1 MQISLVFSFLWEP
14 ADVILPGFRFLWT
27 FICRFTY
34 LFVSLY
40 PINQNKMKQ
49 VYMIAMLVICAL
61 TGCKSDKKQAEEE
74 AKRIFQIETVDENT
88 GLQRMQVSR
97 ISQEFTCK
105 GKKFRLSV
113 ERTPSDDLPR
123 VKSEMGLFADNRI
136 AVKLENEG
144 GKVFFNKVFTKSD
157 FAAHLSEKYLSRSVL
172 EGLVFDDVRTAER
185 NEITLAASVSYPMTD
200 LYVPFILTVS
210 QDGKLSIALNED
222 IGEMTI
228 LEEDKE

>member
-1 MQISLVFSFLWEP
+1 
-14 ADVILPGFRFLWT
+14 
-27 FICRFTY
+27 
-34 LFVSLY
+34 
-40 PINQNKMKQ
+40 MKQ
-49 VYMIAMLVICAL
+49 IYMIAMLAFCML
-61 TGCKSDKKQAEEE
+61 TGCKNDKKQAEEE
-74 AKRIFQIETVDENT
+74 AKRIFQVETVDENT

-97 ISQEFTCK
+97 ISQDFKCK

-136 AVKLENEG
+136 AIKLENEG

-157 FAAHLSEKYLSRSVL
+157 FAAHLSEKYLKHSVL

-200 LYVPFILTVS
+200 LYIPFKVTIDQS
-210 QDGKLSIALNED
+210 GKMSVRKDED
-222 IGEMTI
+222 MGDFTPI
-228 LEEDKE
+228 EENN

>member
-1 MQISLVFSFLWEP
+1 
-14 ADVILPGFRFLWT
+14 
-27 FICRFTY
+27 
-34 LFVSLY
+34 
-40 PINQNKMKQ
+40 
-49 VYMIAMLVICAL
+49 
-61 TGCKSDKKQAEEE
+61 
-74 AKRIFQIETVDENT
+74 
-88 GLQRMQVSR
+88 MQVSR
-97 ISQEFTCK
+97 ISQEFKCK
-105 GKKFRLSV
+105 GMKFRLSV

-200 LYVPFILTVS
+200 LYIPFILTVS